1 MRNILELSIK
11 KMSKKNRDKKM
22 TKISSEEQAK
32 RKKAIFSS
40 MSPRRQKHIL
50 KKGYEKWDPFQEP
63 KDPIDIRKDKTK
75 RTTQALV
82 REFLQA
88 MSSEE
93 YTNAY
98 GRGVFEICL
107 GIVNDDE
114 RYRGMFDFSV
124 WYSELF
130 KREGFE

>member
-1 MRNILELSIK
+1 MRTTWELK
-11 KMSKKNRDKKM
+11 KTTPKNRDKNM
-22 TKISSEEQAK
+22 TKISSEDEAK
-32 RKKAIFSS
+32 RKKAIFDS

-82 REFLQA
+82 REFLQT
-88 MSSEE
+88 MDSEE
-93 YTNAY
+93 YSNAY
-98 GRGVFEICL
+98 GRGVFEMCL
-107 GIVNDDE
+107 GIINDDE
-114 RYRGMFDFSV
+114 RYRAMYDFSV
-124 WYSELF
+124 WYSELL